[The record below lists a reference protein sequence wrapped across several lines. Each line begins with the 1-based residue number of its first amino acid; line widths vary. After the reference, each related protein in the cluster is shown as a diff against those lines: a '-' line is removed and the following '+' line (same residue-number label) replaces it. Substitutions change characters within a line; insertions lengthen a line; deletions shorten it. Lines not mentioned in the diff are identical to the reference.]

1 MSGQLENNTRQH
13 VGMPPS
19 FITGHGCM
27 DHLTNKRS
35 FDSQDTL
42 VIDVLGF
49 QKMLSMGICTSRHLQ
64 TFGHPVQDLN
74 IRTVVN
80 ERSMTQFMFGKHL
93 PP

>member
-19 FITGHGCM
+19 FIIGHGCM

-35 FDSQDTL
+35 FDSQDTW

-49 QKMLSMGICTSRHLQ
+49 QKNVIHGYLYKQALAD
-64 TFGHPVQDLN
+64 V
-74 IRTVVN
+74 
-80 ERSMTQFMFGKHL
+80 RSSGAGLKYL
-93 PP
+93 YCSK